1 MDDSMLEEFKLEA
14 FELLEES
21 EESLLSLETNG
32 DFEQC
37 YNSIFRCFHSLKG
50 GTGMFGLEELQ
61 GFMHKVENLIDKK
74 RDKNLFDEK
83 LISFLLNTM
92 DQVKSYLEG
101 GSYNF
106 VFEYDESEKAEEA
119 HEENIIKFH
128 EKKEHYQEQIQ
139 YDGLIYIVD
148 DEKDMLE
155 LLQMTFEEET
165 NLKVETFNDPE
176 LALEAFK
183 NKNPDLVLTDLSMPE
198 MSGVELIRELAAI
211 NQLVPV
217 IILSGFVTKDSC
229 MDALRFGASGIL
241 EKPCDMQLL
250 LDQSNHAIRR
260 YQSFKLLNKSI
271 DLLTYQFEEFD
282 SFLGN
287 KGDQVRKQFRS
298 ELKNI
303 LKRKKELYKKSA

>member
-50 GTGMFGLEELQ
+50 GAGMFGLEELQ

-74 RDKNLFDEK
+74 RDKELFDEK

-119 HEENIIKFH
+119 HEENIIK
-128 EKKEHYQEQIQ
+128 
-139 YDGLIYIVD
+139 L
-148 DEKDMLE
+148 
-155 LLQMTFEEET
+155 
-165 NLKVETFNDPE
+165 
-176 LALEAFK
+176 
-183 NKNPDLVLTDLSMPE
+183 
-198 MSGVELIRELAAI
+198 
-211 NQLVPV
+211 
-217 IILSGFVTKDSC
+217 
-229 MDALRFGASGIL
+229 
-241 EKPCDMQLL
+241 
-250 LDQSNHAIRR
+250 
-260 YQSFKLLNKSI
+260 
-271 DLLTYQFEEFD
+271 
-282 SFLGN
+282 
-287 KGDQVRKQFRS
+287 
-298 ELKNI
+298 
-303 LKRKKELYKKSA
+303 